1 MLTNY
6 TKSLKWLLLLPS
18 LFAIFANQLGVMA
31 SHNPGHVQKINQP
44 LLLAGKNSAPRLI
57 TIPQGS
63 NSTVVKNS
71 VIRGERDVYQIKV
84 KQGQQ
89 LLINITSTEKNA
101 VFEVIDP
108 NGVNLQNEATAW
120 QARLTVTG
128 KYKIIVGGT
137 RGNAT
142 YKMQVRIKK

>member
-6 TKSLKWLLLLPS
+6 PKSLKWLLLLPS
-18 LFAIFANQLGVMA
+18 LVAIFANQLGVMA
-31 SHNPGHVQKINQP
+31 RDDQGINPT
-44 LLLAGKNSAPRLI
+44 LLLAQKYSAPRLI
-57 TIPQGS
+57 TIPPGS

-101 VFEVIDP
+101 VFDVIDP
-108 NGVNLQNEATAW
+108 NGITLQNEATAW

-142 YKMQVRIKK
+142 YRMQVRLKN

>member
-6 TKSLKWLLLLPS
+6 PKSLKWLLLLPS
-18 LFAIFANQLGVMA
+18 LVAIFANQLGVMA
-31 SHNPGHVQKINQP
+31 SHNPGHVQKINP
-44 LLLAGKNSAPRLI
+44 TLLLAQKYSETRLI

-71 VIRGERDVYQIKV
+71 VIMGERDVYQIKV

-89 LLINITSTEKNA
+89 LLLNITSTEKNA

-108 NGVNLQNEATAW
+108 NGITLQREATAW
-120 QARLTVTG
+120 QGTLTVTG